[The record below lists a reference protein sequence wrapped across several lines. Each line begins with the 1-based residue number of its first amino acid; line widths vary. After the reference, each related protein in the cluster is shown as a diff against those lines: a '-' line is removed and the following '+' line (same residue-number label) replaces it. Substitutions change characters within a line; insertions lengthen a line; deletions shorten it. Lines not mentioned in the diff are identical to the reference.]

1 VEVIRRRVNLVD
13 WFIGLIKLIKLR
25 NLEDQNL
32 PLFSF
37 EMMCL
42 GTFWADLSGEVHQLM
57 NLSTYQ
63 LTALP
68 AFEEVLLNSSA
79 W

>member
-1 VEVIRRRVNLVD
+1 
-13 WFIGLIKLIKLR
+13 LIKLR
-25 NLEDQNL
+25 KFEDQSL

-42 GTFWADLSGEVHQLM
+42 GTLFADLSGEVYQLM

-79 W
+79 R